1 MSSSDFTTFSIV
13 GLANRLSHLA
23 SNCKITKFVISSFK
37 NRVLNSLSFQVLNTE
52 PYITE
57 HPCLSSI
64 SNDIILEADLS
75 GISETRNPESN
86 FPLLAK
92 VVQHFSLF
100 GEGRNNQ
107 EKM

>member
-1 MSSSDFTTFSIV
+1 MSFDNEINLFH
-13 GLANRLSHLA
+13 LSHN
-23 SNCKITKFVISSFK
+23 SNRSRIYGKQKKKKKKKKQVK
-37 NRVLNSLSFQVLNTE
+37 DAENSVYE
-52 PYITE
+52 PYITG

-64 SNDIILEADLS
+64 SNDFILDADLS

-100 GEGRNNQ
+100 GEGKNNQ

>member
-1 MSSSDFTTFSIV
+1 MF
-13 GLANRLSHLA
+13 
-23 SNCKITKFVISSFK
+23 
-37 NRVLNSLSFQVLNTE
+37 E
-52 PYITE
+52 PYIIE

-75 GISETRNPESN
+75 GISETRNPESD

-100 GEGRNNQ
+100 GEGKNNQ